1 MTKSKKAAA
10 LVRLLLACPVVTARA
25 AHIRRDGASKASVE
39 LAVMSMC
46 PDAVVC
52 EQAFAP
58 VLKSMSDQVDLSLS
72 YIGTRDERGAPA
84 CMHGAG
90 ECEGNVQQ
98 LCAHRAAK
106 GNVSMLMDFVLCQGE
121 DRGGAIT
128 RARTEEAQSWTQA
141 RGSATGPASVQ
152 NRRAATPNPNR
163 AASSSICE
171 PGAHGP
177 DPRTASRSRPTAGP
191 APNAPACPCSRGRR
205 ARRGRRAPA
214 SCCSPWR
221 AQGGATSACPAQS
234 SSTASSSASTTRSG

>member
-121 DRGGAIT
+121 DRKQIPANGRPCAE
-128 RARTEEAQSWTQA
+128 RAGLPLLAWEACSSGPQGSSLLLQSME
-141 RGSATGPASVQ
+141 SA
-152 NRRAATPNPNR
+152 
-163 AASSSICE
+163 
-171 PGAHGP
+171 
-177 DPRTASRSRPTAGP
+177 
-191 APNAPACPCSRGRR
+191 GRR
-205 ARRGRRAPA
+205 NVRVSCTVFVNGEQFCQHNEEWVNCGSCGDDKAACLRAKLL
-214 SCCSPWR
+214 R
-221 AQGGATSACPAQS
+221 
-234 SSTASSSASTTRSG
+234 

>member
-128 RARTEEAQSWTQA
+128 RART
-141 RGSATGPASVQ
+141 
-152 NRRAATPNPNR
+152 
-163 AASSSICE
+163 
-171 PGAHGP
+171 
-177 DPRTASRSRPTAGP
+177 ASRSRPTAGP